1 MATDVV
7 INRANLPIGSDTY
20 TELVAGDGGGNYV
33 KAVTLTLCNRNPTP
47 MSVRVALTDTKNI
60 IAPSDFLEYDLQ
72 VFGNNTFERSGI
84 LVPDGYYLYVSSSVA
99 LVTATVWGINEYVAG
114 GVVAGLTITNGGSG
128 YSTPPVVT
136 IDPPG
141 AMDNSEQSTCTK
153 DLGYVIDA
161 AKYDMAIGSNYMAVF
176 TGIRFNFALYAVQI
190 DKLRVQAA
198 IAHTETA
205 IKALANVSG
214 AVETAI
220 VDAYAEVKDIQDNGL
235 SATNALVL
243 PDFNVG
249 RGDWTDR
256 KNGGAQIQANKDFI
270 SADVNA
276 WVTNNY
282 STHFNTYAEAKCTRD
297 SGFILDAMTYDLMYG
312 GDAMMTYMA
321 KSFFDAGVS
330 QLTTAT
336 ERTVVAL
343 AYNHL
348 ATVVNDIVQETIVT
362 AQSGNNETQD
372 RSGTGATAAEGTIC
386 QNLMQ
391 LVEDAIT
398 ANSAAGI
405 PAATFPDV
413 ATSANIT
420 PFNDITTDQST
431 IIANA
436 VAYVAAGIGGDQATA
451 TAVVEGGVVTNIL
464 VSNPGSQYAPAPAP
478 LAVIAAPGS
487 GTQATADVVIG
498 GQGVHLPTTANL
510 TVNNAVELVVGD
522 GGGQTAKIITLNIC
536 NRNKMPIKFKA
547 AIASAQDTITEAD
560 YIEFNTTV
568 FGRNAFERT
577 GIIIPDGYYLYVI
590 SGADNVTATAWGIRE
605 QV

>member
-256 KNGGAQIQANKDFI
+256 KNGGAQIQANKAFI
-270 SADVNA
+270 SDAN
-276 WVTNNY
+276 TTHPLG
-282 STHFNTYAEAKCTRD
+282 STDQYIGLTPNL
-297 SGFILDAMTYDLMYG
+297 SLDA
-312 GDAMMTYMA
+312 
-321 KSFFDAGVS
+321 K
-330 QLTTAT
+330 
-336 ERTVVAL
+336 
-343 AYNHL
+343 
-348 ATVVNDIVQETIVT
+348 IVF
-362 AQSGNNETQD
+362 
-372 RSGTGATAAEGTIC
+372 
-386 QNLMQ
+386 
-391 LVEDAIT
+391 LV
-398 ANSAAGI
+398 
-405 PAATFPDV
+405 F
-413 ATSANIT
+413 
-420 PFNDITTDQST
+420 
-431 IIANA
+431 
-436 VAYVAAGIGGDQATA
+436 
-451 TAVVEGGVVTNIL
+451 L
-464 VSNPGSQYAPAPAP
+464 
-478 LAVIAAPGS
+478 
-487 GTQATADVVIG
+487 
-498 GQGVHLPTTANL
+498 
-510 TVNNAVELVVGD
+510 
-522 GGGQTAKIITLNIC
+522 
-536 NRNKMPIKFKA
+536 
-547 AIASAQDTITEAD
+547 
-560 YIEFNTTV
+560 
-568 FGRNAFERT
+568 
-577 GIIIPDGYYLYVI
+577 
-590 SGADNVTATAWGIRE
+590 
-605 QV
+605 

>member
-256 KNGGAQIQANKDFI
+256 KNGGAQIQANKAFI

-487 GTQATADVVIG
+487 GTQATADVVM
-498 GQGVHLPTTANL
+498 L
-510 TVNNAVELVVGD
+510 
-522 GGGQTAKIITLNIC
+522 
-536 NRNKMPIKFKA
+536 
-547 AIASAQDTITEAD
+547 
-560 YIEFNTTV
+560 
-568 FGRNAFERT
+568 
-577 GIIIPDGYYLYVI
+577 
-590 SGADNVTATAWGIRE
+590 
-605 QV
+605 